1 MKRDFEDCDNKK
13 SVSIYIIMFILLS
26 FLCCLLYCN
35 VKLSE
40 QLNAL
45 QQQISNLSPD
55 NLPNSNYATKDDV
68 KTMRTQLG
76 NLQDKVYDI
85 NLKLDSIE
93 NTLDDITSFIGL
105 DDYQQKERDDIIN
118 QIRQK

>member
-68 KTMRTQLG
+68 KTTRTQLG

>member
-40 QLNAL
+40 QLNTL

-55 NLPNSNYATKDDV
+55 NLPNSDYATKDDV
-68 KTMRTQLG
+68 KTMRTQFG

>member
-55 NLPNSNYATKDDV
+55 NLPNSDYATKDDV
-68 KTMRTQLG
+68 KTMRTQFG

>member
-55 NLPNSNYATKDDV
+55 NLPNSDYATKDDV
-68 KTMRTQLG
+68 KIMRTQFG